1 MNKEFIP
8 IYSNFGFLNSDSCFS
23 QVEDVLASL
32 SIPHRTMLIESKVWD
47 KVAAWAEGAPPPQP
61 PPSRPDNDDTAS
73 G

>member
-1 MNKEFIP
+1 M
-8 IYSNFGFLNSDSCFS
+8 
-23 QVEDVLASL
+23 EDVLASL